1 MVLVAG
7 LGLASFA
14 VPESGSAAPGQRST
28 PTQEHASG
36 LQSEYDEII
45 GLEAGLVQR
54 LEQLTADRERMTA
67 EVTKLEKDLAA
78 KKVELQD
85 AQNRLQ
91 RAEDLELFQAALLR
105 EAEQEVAV
113 SQERLRR
120 QVVASYVSGGDNMSG
135 IGEVLQADSPAE
147 ADRAMAYSRAVVGDT
162 DQLVADLETAE
173 TKRNEASE
181 AASTAKEE
189 ATGVR
194 NSMLTATAFISQAR
208 DDKSKLL
215 FEVGLTELAEGEQLR
230 EVQGRK
236 ALVEGRINS
245 MQTTSDGVSMLLA
258 VRQRDQPDFVP
269 GDLEVTN
276 PVPGY
281 RVGSQFGMRHH
292 PILNISRL
300 HAGGDMGAP
309 SGTPIYAAA
318 DGVVVLANERG
329 GYGNCTLIDHGN
341 SLATLYGHQS
351 GIVVQAG
358 QTVERGE
365 LIGYVGST
373 GLSTGPHLHLET
385 RVKGMPINPMG
396 VVDFEA
402 QVDYSNGN

>member
-1 MVLVAG
+1 MVVTG
-7 LGLASFA
+7 LALASFVA
-14 VPESGSAAPGQRST
+14 PESGSATPGRPSA
-28 PTQEHASG
+28 PTQEPTTG
-36 LQSEYDEII
+36 LKAEYDEII
-45 GLEAGLVQR
+45 GREADLVQR

-67 EVTKLEKDLAA
+67 EVTKLEQDLAA
-78 KKVELQD
+78 KTVELED
-85 AQNRLQ
+85 AQVSLQ
-91 RAEDLELFQAALLR
+91 RAQDVELVQAALLR
-105 EAEQEVAV
+105 EAEREVAV
-113 SQERLRR
+113 ARERLRR
-120 QVVASYVSGGDNMSG
+120 QVVASYVSGGDNMSAM
-135 IGEVLQADSPAE
+135 GEVLKAESPDEAE
-147 ADRAMAYSRAVVGDT
+147 RAMAYSRAVIGDT

-173 TKRNEASE
+173 TKRNEASS
-181 AASTAKEE
+181 AASSAKATA
-189 ATGVR
+189 TDVR
-194 NSMLTATAFISQAR
+194 NAMLTATAFISQAR

-215 FEVGLTELAEGEQLR
+215 YEVGLTELAEAEQLR

-236 ALVEGRINS
+236 ALVEGRINA
-245 MQTTSDGVSMLLA
+245 MQSTSDGVSMLLA
-258 VRQRDQPDFVP
+258 VRQQNQPDFVP
-269 GDLEVTN
+269 GDLEITN
-276 PVPGY
+276 PLPGY
-281 RVGSQFGMRHH
+281 RIGSQFGMRFH

-351 GIVVQAG
+351 RIVVQAG
-358 QTVERGE
+358 QSVTRGE

-373 GLSTGPHLHLET
+373 GMSTGPHLHLET

-402 QVDYSNGN
+402 KVDYGSGN